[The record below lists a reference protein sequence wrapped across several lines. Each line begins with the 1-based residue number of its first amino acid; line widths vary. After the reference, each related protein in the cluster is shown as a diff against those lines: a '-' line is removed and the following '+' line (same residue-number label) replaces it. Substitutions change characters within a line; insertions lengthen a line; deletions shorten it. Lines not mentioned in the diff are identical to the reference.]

1 MNDYNTQPQATLTET
16 PVGVAPEQKQPDRMT
31 LPGVLRSG
39 AGRAAHALQA
49 LEEWASSSKKSLYGF
64 AVLRIIAG
72 ITMFGFLAANFS
84 TRLVSYGS
92 GSAWTTEWA
101 LPNSA
106 FSTMP
111 VFGFV
116 HQFAYE
122 DVPFTVIYI
131 VLMALSLL
139 LCLGWRFRI
148 VLPFAFVLMV
158 GIFEQTWV
166 LGDMSDNLARIV
178 LLFLFFT
185 DAAAVWSLD
194 AKRRRKWEDRG
205 VKNPL
210 MRLVRSQPVLPA
222 WIPNLL
228 HNAALVLLVFQIC
241 LVYFTGGFYKL
252 AGASWR
258 EGVAVWY
265 PLQVNVFSTF
275 PEISSWLVDWGPL
288 VGAATLGTVLV
299 QIWFP
304 WMLTRRWSRVVA
316 LVVILM
322 FHVAIGIFLGLLWF
336 SLWMVALDALLV
348 SDKSY
353 KRVAARVRRVFP
365 ERKPRA
371 AKPSRGW
378 MPSIGNRR
386 RSAKVEQKPELQH
399 GPEREPEFV
408 EV

>member
-1 MNDYNTQPQATLTET
+1 MNDYSVELRT
-16 PVGVAPEQKQPDRMT
+16 PVATTPDATDVEQAQPERVT
-31 LPGVLRSG
+31 VPGLLRLG
-39 AGRAAHALQA
+39 AGRAIHAVQA
-49 LEEWASSSKKSLYGF
+49 LEVWATSSKKSLYGF

-111 VFGFV
+111 VFGIV
-116 HQFAYE
+116 HQFAYQ
-122 DVPFTVIYI
+122 DVPFTVIYL
-131 VLMALSLL
+131 VLMALSVL
-139 LCLGWRFRI
+139 LCVGWRFRI
-148 VLPFAFVLMV
+148 VLPLAFVLMV
-158 GIFEQTWV
+158 GVFEQTWV

-178 LLFLFFT
+178 LLFLLFT

-194 AKRRRKWEDRG
+194 AKRRRTWEDRG

-210 MRLVRSQPVLPA
+210 MRFVRTQPVLPA
-222 WIPNLL
+222 WIPTLL

-275 PEISSWLVDWGPL
+275 PEITAWLVDWGPL
-288 VGAATLGTVLV
+288 VAAATLGTVLV

-316 LVVILM
+316 LVVILT
-322 FHVAIGIFLGLLWF
+322 FHVAIGVFLGLLWF

-353 KRVAARVRRVFP
+353 KRVAALARRILPARKLRVAEPSGSRRLTLGSRRATEA
-365 ERKPRA
+365 EREPDA
-371 AKPSRGW
+371 TPGA
-378 MPSIGNRR
+378 
-386 RSAKVEQKPELQH
+386 
-399 GPEREPEFV
+399 EREPEFV

>member
-1 MNDYNTQPQATLTET
+1 MNDYSTEPRTILAET
-16 PVGVAPEQKQPDRMT
+16 PEGDSAEQTRPDRMT
-31 LPGVLRSG
+31 VPGLLRMG
-39 AGRAAHALQA
+39 AVRALHALQA
-49 LEEWASSSKKSLYGF
+49 LEEWATSSKKSLYGF

-92 GSAWTTEWA
+92 GSAWTTESA

-111 VFGFV
+111 VFGLV

-131 VLMALSLL
+131 VLMALSVL
-139 LCLGWRFRI
+139 LCVGWRFRI
-148 VLPFAFVLMV
+148 VLPLAFVLMV
-158 GIFEQTWV
+158 GVFEQTWV

-194 AKRRRKWEDRG
+194 AKRRRAWEDRG
-205 VKNPL
+205 VTNPL

-222 WIPNLL
+222 WIPTLL

-252 AGASWR
+252 AGNSWR

-275 PEISSWLVDWGPL
+275 PEITAWLVDWGPL
-288 VGAATLGTVLV
+288 VAAATLGTVLV

-316 LVVILM
+316 LVVILT
-322 FHVAIGIFLGLLWF
+322 FHVAIGLFLGLLWF

-353 KRVAARVRRVFP
+353 KRVAGLVRRILP
-365 ERKPRA
+365 ARRRRA
-371 AKPSRGW
+371 AEPSG
-378 MPSIGNRR
+378 SRR
-386 RSAKVEQKPELQH
+386 LSVGSRRPTKAEREPEPQP
-399 GPEREPEFV
+399 GADREPEFV